1 MIVSSNLTPTQ
12 LLAAYPPEIRQLA
25 NRVREL
31 LHKAVPTLTERALP
45 GWKAIGFRDP
55 QAGHVCAIFPFERD
69 VQLYIEHG
77 ASLPDPDGLMQR
89 SMKRGSV
96 IVFRTSKDIR
106 ARPLARL
113 IRVAV
118 MRQSV

>member
-1 MIVSSNLTPTQ
+1 
-12 LLAAYPPEIRQLA
+12 
-25 NRVREL
+25 
-31 LHKAVPTLTERALP
+31 
-45 GWKAIGFRDP
+45 
-55 QAGHVCAIFPFERD
+55 VCAIFPFERD

-77 ASLPDPDGLMQR
+77 ATLPDPDGLMQR

-96 IVFRTSKDIR
+96 IVFRSAKDIR

>member
-1 MIVSSNLTPTQ
+1 MSTSLTPTQ
-12 LLAAYPPEIRQLA
+12 LLASYPPEIRQLA
-25 NRVREL
+25 NRVREV
-31 LHKAVPTLTERALP
+31 LHKAVPTFTERALP

-96 IVFRTSKDIR
+96 IVFRSAKDVR